1 MFIRKKRIKG
11 REYFYLVKSIRKGKK
26 VRQITLKYFGT
37 EIPKNFDFKHLE
49 NKGVIK
55 CKN

>member
-49 NKGVIK
+49 NKEIIK